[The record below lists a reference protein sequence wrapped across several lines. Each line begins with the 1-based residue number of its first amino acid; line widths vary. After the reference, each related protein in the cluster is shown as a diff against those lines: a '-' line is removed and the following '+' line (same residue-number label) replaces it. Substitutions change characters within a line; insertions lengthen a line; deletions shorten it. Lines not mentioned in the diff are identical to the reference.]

1 LIDWGVQ
8 ATVELGTNALKIFI
22 DNINKN
28 EMKTDESSRTFF
40 SLAIYLK
47 KRFTK

>member
-1 LIDWGVQ
+1 
-8 ATVELGTNALKIFI
+8 VELGTNALKTFI

-28 EMKTDESSRTFF
+28 EKKTDQSSRTLF

-47 KRFTK
+47 KKVCQVILKINRKN